1 VGCNASKRRRRRRRQ
16 TISSYRIM
24 AGRHLVK
31 RLLVASRR
39 KCVSVSKLE
48 VYRTDS
54 GSSEVTVF
62 VRNGV
67 ERRLHLWNY

>member
-1 VGCNASKRRRRRRRQ
+1 
-16 TISSYRIM
+16 M

-31 RLLVASRR
+31 RLLVASRK

-48 VYRTDS
+48 VDRTDS
-54 GSSEVTVF
+54 GSSEITVF

-67 ERRLHLWNY
+67 EPRHAT